1 MSAKN
6 FIVGS
11 LVGGAVGAFTALML
25 APKSGEEF
33 RKDLCG
39 TSSGLIDKSSDLA
52 ISLTQKTSDV
62 IDKAK
67 KAGQNLTNKEDE
79 PYS

>member
-1 MSAKN
+1 MSTKN
-6 FIVGS
+6 FVVGS
-11 LVGGAVGAFTALML
+11 LVGGAVGAFAALML
-25 APKSGEEF
+25 APKTGEEF

-39 TSSGLIDKSSDLA
+39 SSSGLIDKSGDLA

-62 IDKAK
+62 VNKAK
-67 KAGQNLTNKEDE
+67 KVGQNLTSKEDE